1 MSDEFDFAGH
11 LAAAPACWFC
21 GREAAGWHSL
31 LLELRAPAEGQ
42 PAPATIEAW
51 PRRRLFLVPR
61 GDQCA
66 AVHERLAARTP
77 FVQVAAVLPAA
88 LLAGLLP
95 LADVLRGLVFL
106 ALALPAFVL
115 AGAWWSGRGARAAG
129 LRPSH
134 DFVGLARLHALEA
147 EGWRQHHGRSR
158 RGDTL
163 ANEGVKQARDRDG
176 RDLLAA
182 AFSVAASE
190 GAGATA

>member
-1 MSDEFDFAGH
+1 MTDDFDFASY
-11 LAAAPACWFC
+11 LAAAPSCWFC
-21 GREAAGWHSL
+21 RREAAAWHSL
-31 LLELRAPAEGQ
+31 VLELRAPAEGQ
-42 PAPATIEAW
+42 PAPANLDAW

-88 LLAGLLP
+88 LLASLLP
-95 LADVLRGLVFL
+95 LGDVLRGLAFL

-134 DFVGLARLHALEA
+134 DFVSLARLHALES

-163 ANEGVKQARDRDG
+163 ANEGVKQARSRDG
-176 RDLLAA
+176 REMLAA
-182 AFSVAASE
+182 AFAEAASE
-190 GAGATA
+190 GADATV